1 MAAAKSRTATGRHF
15 DDVKK
20 LASRPT
26 RIVSLCLAGEL
37 VEQIDDLERQLAQAQ
52 APTSLGDA
60 SPKRTIAEAILA
72 LQDQMREAMVDF
84 HLRALPA
91 REWSVFFADRPE
103 RKENESAEDW
113 EPRHFAWWSEM
124 VSRTCVDPAM
134 TAEQVGELVD
144 LLHHRA
150 WAQLSTHAY
159 LLNMG
164 EVDVPNSV
172 AASELTR
179 DSEQT

>member
-1 MAAAKSRTATGRHF
+1 VAAKSRAVGRNF

-20 LASRPT
+20 LASRPS
-26 RIVSLCLAGEL
+26 RVVPLCLAGEL
-37 VEQIDDLERQLAQAQ
+37 VEQIDELERELVK
-52 APTSLGDA
+52 APEATSLAEG
-60 SPKRTIAEAILA
+60 SPKRVIAEAIVG
-72 LQDQMREAMVDF
+72 LQEQMREATVEF

-113 EPRHFAWWSEM
+113 EPRIFAWQAEM
-124 VSRTCVDPAM
+124 VSRSSADPVM
-134 TAEQVGELVD
+134 SVEQVGELVD

-150 WAQLSTHAY
+150 WATLSTHAY

-164 EVDVPNSV
+164 EVDVPNSE